1 MEFEKFKKILVT
13 ICINFACTIVFIIF
27 AFYPYP
33 ERPDDFGFDYG
44 VLLFGGWEGLFI
56 ILIGT
61 LLTYFYKIRFAV
73 GFQIIGCIAIFYNML
88 LVFLTLVDV
97 PLVFIIGIGFSLI
110 GFIVNIVLL
119 YKKLSLDKEV
129 AEEKFQ
135 IMLKRTSGGV
145 NLKTRLFGMI
155 KVEKQFN
162 LETAHDMLKIPKSEI
177 KDLIYDLVG
186 EGKLEGEFQDDIFL
200 ISSDID
206 DFLTALDSSFQEWE
220 QKVQFKDKKI

>member
-1 MEFEKFKKILVT
+1 M
-13 ICINFACTIVFIIF
+13 FIIT
-27 AFYPYP
+27 AYYPYP
-33 ERPDDFGFDYG
+33 VLPNNFGFNYG

-61 LLTYFYKIRFAV
+61 LFTFYYKIRFAV
-73 GFQIIGCIAIFYNML
+73 AFQIIGCIAVFYNTVFIFL
-88 LVFLTLVDV
+88 ILAEVHLVFT
-97 PLVFIIGIGFSLI
+97 IGIGFSLI

-119 YKKLSLDKEV
+119 YKKLSLGKEV

-135 IMLKRTSGGV
+135 VMLKRTSGGV